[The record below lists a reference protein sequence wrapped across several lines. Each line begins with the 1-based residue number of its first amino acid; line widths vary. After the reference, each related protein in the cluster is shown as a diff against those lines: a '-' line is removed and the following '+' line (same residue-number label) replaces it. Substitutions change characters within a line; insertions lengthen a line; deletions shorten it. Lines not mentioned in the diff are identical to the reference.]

1 MEADRQPTARVGEGS
16 GLEADAQ
23 AKGHAGE
30 AVETKIHEAA
40 ASARAGAT
48 AVREG
53 ETPAREAA
61 TAVRGDG
68 ATAVREAAATAVR
81 NGETATAV
89 RDGATS
95 VREGEASAQEG
106 ETSPC
111 ARGGAL
117 YKKLPHGPHGM
128 EREAVARNQRVRMY
142 GAMIES
148 VARKGFAK
156 TSVADV
162 IGLAGVSRRAFYEHF
177 PSKEACFVATHNIVA
192 RRTNKVLLQGWESER
207 GWANRL
213 HASCRAVLRE
223 IERHPKSSHLVM
235 IDVHSLGRK
244 AYDCVRAYNALFER
258 SIVTGFVLSPEG
270 AMCSPVA
277 PRAIVGGLRH
287 VLRTRVDTT
296 RWKRI
301 PGLADELLDWITCA
315 RSSAVERLGALPSP
329 PALAPEPP
337 YRLPRFL
344 ADESKRVRAM
354 RAIVDLVCEYG
365 YEDLSDAQIA
375 HCAGM
380 TTEAFHRQFRTK
392 EQALLA
398 VVDEFCAELRSVVE
412 QAASEGS
419 SWTEGVRLG
428 MKAYIDTIA
437 RHPDV
442 ARLAFVE
449 IFGLGPGVASHLV
462 SVSEAFTSFLVDTG
476 AVPARAPT
484 VATEA
489 LTGALWSVI
498 GSSAVASDKL
508 RFLPCALEHL
518 TFTVL
523 APYTGPRAAVEAI
536 EEAVGRSAG
545 RALAPPAVK
554 GLPEGAPSSGSPK
567 PSGSPEP
574 SGSFDLSEGFESS
587 GSPELS
593 DDPESSG
600 LGPSDPPQPAD
611 SLQPVAAGEGAG
623 ELDGPA

>member
-16 GLEADAQ
+16 GLEAATH
-23 AKGHAGE
+23 AEGRAGE
-30 AVETKIHEAA
+30 ATE
-40 ASARAGAT
+40 
-48 AVREG
+48 
-53 ETPAREAA
+53 
-61 TAVRGDG
+61 
-68 ATAVREAAATAVR
+68 TAVREAATSVRESATAVH
-81 NGETATAV
+81 ESAPTV
-89 RDGATS
+89 RGGATS
-95 VREGEASAQEG
+95 VQEG
-106 ETSPC
+106 ETSGQESETPSC
-111 ARGGAL
+111 ARGAAL

-148 VARKGFAK
+148 VAHKGFAK

-162 IGLAGVSRRAFYEHF
+162 ISLAGVSRRAFYEHF

-192 RRTNKVLLQGWESER
+192 RRTNKILIQGWESER

-223 IERHPKSSHLVM
+223 IERHPKSSHVVM
-235 IDVHSLGRK
+235 VDVLSLGRK
-244 AYDCVRAYNALFER
+244 AYDCIRAYNALFER
-258 SIVTGFVLSPEG
+258 SVVTGFVLSPDG
-270 AMCSPVA
+270 PMCSPLA

-315 RSSAVERLGALPSP
+315 RSSAVERLGALPAP
-329 PALAPEPP
+329 PALTKERPR
-337 YRLPRFL
+337 RLPRFL
-344 ADESKRVRAM
+344 AGESKRALAM
-354 RAIVDLVCEYG
+354 RAIVDLVLEHG

-398 VVDEFCAELRSVVE
+398 VVDEFCAELRRVVE
-412 QAASEGS
+412 QAASNGS

-428 MKAYIDTIA
+428 MKAYVDTIA

-442 ARLAFVE
+442 ARVAFVE
-449 IFGLGPGVASHLV
+449 IFGLGPGMAGHLV
-462 SVSEAFTSFLVDTG
+462 SVSEAFTGFLVDTG

-498 GSSAVASDKL
+498 GSSAASGRL

-518 TFTVL
+518 TFTAL

-536 EEAVGRSAG
+536 EEAVGRSG
-545 RALAPPAVK
+545 VRALEASAAK
-554 GLPEGAPSSGSPK
+554 RLPEGAASSESIELSGGLEPSEGPELSGGAE
-567 PSGSPEP
+567 PSEGPEP
-574 SGSFDLSEGFESS
+574 SE
-587 GSPELS
+587 SPEL
-593 DDPESSG
+593 PESLEPSASSDPITAADP
-600 LGPSDPPQPAD
+600 LRPSDP
-611 SLQPVAAGEGAG
+611 LEPVAVGGLAE
-623 ELDGPA
+623 ELDGSA

>member
-16 GLEADAQ
+16 GLEAAAQ
-23 AKGHAGE
+23 ARSHAGE
-30 AVETKIHEAA
+30 AVET
-40 ASARAGAT
+40 T
-48 AVREG
+48 VREG
-53 ETPAREAA
+53 T
-61 TAVRGDG
+61 TSVR
-68 ATAVREAAATAVR
+68 AAATS
-81 NGETATAV
+81 V

-95 VREGEASAQEG
+95 VQEGASGVREGAISVQESTTGVREGAISVQESATGVREGAISVQEG
-106 ETSPC
+106 ETPPC
-111 ARGGAL
+111 GRSGAL

-192 RRTNKVLLQGWESER
+192 RRTNKILLQGWESER

-213 HASCRAVLRE
+213 HASCRAVLHE

-235 IDVHSLGRK
+235 VDVLSLGRK
-244 AYDCVRAYNALFER
+244 AYDCIRAYNALFER
-258 SIVTGFVLSPEG
+258 SVVTGFVLSPEG
-270 AMCSPVA
+270 AMCSPLA
-277 PRAIVGGLRH
+277 PRAIVGGLRQ
-287 VLRTRVDTT
+287 VLRTRIDTT

-315 RSSAVERLGALPSP
+315 RSSAVERLGALSAP
-329 PALAPEPP
+329 PALAEERPH
-337 YRLPRFL
+337 RLPRFL
-344 ADESKRVRAM
+344 AGESKRELAM
-354 RAIVDLVCEYG
+354 RAIVELVIDHG
-365 YEDLSDAQIA
+365 YEDLSDAQVA
-375 HCAGM
+375 HYAGM

-398 VVDEFCAELRSVVE
+398 VVDGFSAELRSVVA
-412 QAASEGS
+412 QAASDGS

-449 IFGLGPGVASHLV
+449 IFGLGPGMASHLV
-462 SVSEAFTSFLVDTG
+462 SVSEAFTGFLVDTG

-498 GSSAVASDKL
+498 GSSAASGRL

-536 EEAVGRSAG
+536 EEAVGRNG
-545 RALAPPAVK
+545 RRALKPSTVG
-554 GLPEGAPSSGSPK
+554 GLPEGAASSGSVESSAARGLPE
-567 PSGSPEP
+567 SLEP
-574 SGSFDLSEGFESS
+574 SASLECSDSLEPSASLECSESS
-587 GSPELS
+587 EPPTATDLLQAA
-593 DDPESSG
+593 DP
-600 LGPSDPPQPAD
+600 
-611 SLQPVAAGEGAG
+611 LQPVAAGEPAR
-623 ELDGPA
+623 ELDGSA